1 MGSNPSIG
9 SKVLDRDNAAVNK
22 NIGKIPEWPNG
33 ADCKSAGFYLRWF
46 ESITSHYKV
55 PIGVAKP
62 TATVREGRLGSLRF
76 GEVTGGC
83 LVGEGSSVKGLPLC
97 RR

>member
-1 MGSNPSIG
+1 MGQTVNLLVFTFGGSNPS
-9 SKVLDRDNAAVNK
+9 LPTFR
-22 NIGKIPEWPNG
+22 
-33 ADCKSAGFYLRWF
+33 
-46 ESITSHYKV
+46 V

-62 TATVREGRLGSLRF
+62 TATVREGRLASLRF

-83 LVGEGSSVKGLPLC
+83 LVGEGSSVEGLPLC